1 MTDFKLKNEGSEVV
15 KETKL
20 LGVFITNDLKWNKN
34 TEQLVKDANKRMR
47 VLHRAAQFS
56 SNKQDLLVIYKMFI
70 RSKLEQSASVWHSS
84 LSKCNESDLERV
96 QKSALKVI
104 LRDEYK
110 SYKDAL
116 KILNIESLFERRE
129 LLCLK
134 FAKKGLKLTN
144 FKNMFPIQ
152 VTKHS
157 MEKRILN
164 KYKINSAKTERY
176 FRSSIPY
183 MQRKLNSYE
192 NDLKTI
198 INSSSCTN
206 ESYPSGSLVV
216 KF

>member
-1 MTDFKLKNEGSEVV
+1 M
-15 KETKL
+15 
-20 LGVFITNDLKWNKN
+20 FITNDLKWNKN

-134 FAKKGLKLTN
+134 FAKKCLKLEN
-144 FKNMFPIQ
+144 LYAK
-152 VTKHS
+152 
-157 MEKRILN
+157 
-164 KYKINSAKTERY
+164 KIEQ
-176 FRSSIPY
+176 I
-183 MQRKLNSYE
+183 
-192 NDLKTI
+192 
-198 INSSSCTN
+198 
-206 ESYPSGSLVV
+206 
-216 KF
+216 

>member
-164 KYKINSAKTERY
+164 KYKVNSAKTERY